1 MRREY
6 KHVPDVYTESV
17 TQDIN
22 PPFDPQ
28 AIEVQYSKTKQA
40 VYVCKGS
47 GILMYITKPEHE
59 VMWQAF
65 INNAKAIHGVDVN
78 SDFFTFNT
86 QDHAPKH

>member
-1 MRREY
+1 MSRAY

-47 GILMYITKPEHE
+47 ATLMYITKPQHE
-59 VMWQAF
+59 FMWQAF
-65 INNAKAIHGVDVN
+65 IKNAKELHNVDVN
-78 SDFFTFNT
+78 PDFFTFNNT
-86 QDHAPKH
+86 EHAPKH